1 MKKITGLAVCA
12 VLIAL
17 CLSSC
22 NYDNKSAVREK
33 ETTETTSVQT
43 TAVQTTEQPTTQIP
57 TELKAEVSVPS
68 ETQPQI
74 NEDRS
79 DPDDPNDATGFVSIS
94 DYIPDV
100 MLDIRYYS
108 TYNFIGE
115 RIDGYEQ
122 PVALLSKEAASALKN
137 AADDLEEKGY
147 RLKIFDAYR
156 PQSAVDHFAVHAGQV

>member
-79 DPDDPNDATGFVSIS
+79 DPDDPNDDDEERPVTGFEQ
-94 DYIPDV
+94 
-100 MLDIRYYS
+100 
-108 TYNFIGE
+108 NFEIVVNDWTMVLVGDGE
-115 RIDGYEQ
+115 GNIT
-122 PVALLSKEAASALKN
+122 
-137 AADDLEEKGY
+137 
-147 RLKIFDAYR
+147 I
-156 PQSAVDHFAVHAGQV
+156 